1 MYDYCGNTET
11 AKNAIWYFLRP
22 KAKRRG
28 GLFGEGPVPIKASE
42 AWKPPKMHT
51 VGINFISFTA

>member
-42 AWKPPKMHT
+42 A
-51 VGINFISFTA
+51 